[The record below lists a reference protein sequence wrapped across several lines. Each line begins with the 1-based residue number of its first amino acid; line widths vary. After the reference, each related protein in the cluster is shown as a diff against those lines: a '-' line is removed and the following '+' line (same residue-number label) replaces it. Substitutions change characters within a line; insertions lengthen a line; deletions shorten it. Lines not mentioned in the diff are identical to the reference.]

1 MMKQNIIVFG
11 KIPEKD
17 AALLRAMGEN
27 WNLDI
32 LDVPREFDF
41 DLSTVG
47 HPVGVISYLP
57 CSYEQ
62 LISIFGNQPLGFG
75 ENIPFYQ
82 RVGDGKK
89 LQSYLYDFPLG
100 GVFTSPLSEAGA
112 MNLLLS
118 VNRNRELLA
127 KHDTLSGK
135 LMSDRE
141 QKDRLVRV
149 GMALCNENDYMS
161 LIELI
166 LTVSREITVAD
177 TGYIYTRDRMVDDT
191 LCDTLQYRFSQSD
204 SIKPAPPAKP
214 VVKIAPETLVGCA
227 AYTGQFI
234 AVDDVENIRPNLP
247 FKDDRTFNC
256 NQGYECKSVL
266 TMPLKN
272 IDDEVVAVLQLMN
285 KRMGS
290 GIKLDSPDDVRK
302 HSQPFTSDDIGIIR
316 FLARYAALSLEKISL
331 YTR

>member
-1 MMKQNIIVFG
+1 VKQKIIVFG
-11 KIPEKD
+11 NIPEKD

-32 LDVPREFDF
+32 LDVPRDFDF

-47 HPVGVISYLP
+47 GPAGVVSYLP

-82 RVGDGKK
+82 RVNSNGKI
-89 LQSYLYDFPLG
+89 QSYLYDFPLG
-100 GVFTSPLSEAGA
+100 GVFTSPLSEASA
-112 MNLLLS
+112 MNILLS

-127 KHDTLSGK
+127 KHDTLFGK

-161 LIELI
+161 LMELI

-191 LCDTLQYRFSQSD
+191 LCDTLHYRFSQSD
-204 SIKPAPPAKP
+204 SIDTAPPAQT
-214 VVKIAPETLVGCA
+214 VVKIAPETLIGCA
-227 AYTGQFI
+227 AYTGQFLS
-234 AVDDVENIRPNLP
+234 VDDVENIRPDVP
-247 FKDDRTFNC
+247 FRNDRSFNC
-256 NQGYECKSVL
+256 NGSYECKSVL

-285 KRMGS
+285 KKMNG
-290 GIKLDSPDDVRK
+290 GVKLNSADDVRK
-302 HSQPFTSDDIGIIR
+302 LTQPFTSGDIGIIR

>member
-1 MMKQNIIVFG
+1 MKQNIIVFG

-17 AALLRAMGEN
+17 AAILRSMGGN

-47 HPVGVISYLP
+47 GPVGVISYLP

-62 LISIFGNQPLGFG
+62 LIGIFGNQPLGFG

-82 RVGDGKK
+82 CVSDGGK
-89 LQSYLYDFPLG
+89 LQPYLYDFPLC
-100 GVFTSPLSEAGA
+100 GVFTSPLNEAAA
-112 MNLLLS
+112 MNILLS

-127 KHDTLSGK
+127 KHDTLFGK

-191 LCDTLQYRFSQSD
+191 LCGTLRYRFSQSD
-204 SIKPAPPAKP
+204 SIEPAPPAQP
-214 VVKIAPETLVGCA
+214 IVKIAPETLIGCA
-227 AYTGQFI
+227 AYTGQFL
-234 AVDDVENIRPNLP
+234 AVDDIENIRPNVP
-247 FKDDRTFNC
+247 FRDDRSFNC
-256 NQGYECKSVL
+256 NPGYECKSVL

-285 KRMGS
+285 KRMNGGVKFHS
-290 GIKLDSPDDVRK
+290 ADDVRK
-302 HSQPFTSDDIGIIR
+302 TAQPFTSDDIGIIR
-316 FLARYAALSLEKISL
+316 FLARYAALSLERISL
-331 YTR
+331 YTD